1 MRYHVAIGARS
12 FIVDLGTD
20 GVVVDGRPVEAS
32 LAHGD
37 GSPLRGLLIDGRSHR
52 VVAERLAE
60 GSWALDLGGTRID
73 ASVMDGRTKAIR
85 DAVGAGRSETVGPRP
100 IVAPMPGM
108 VVKVEVVE
116 GDVVEAGQG
125 VVIVEAMKME
135 NELRAEGVGVVTRVH
150 ATRGQAV
157 EKGQVLVELAPV
169 EGEGT

>member
-135 NELRAEGVGVVTRVH
+135 NEVKAPVSGVVREIGVSE
-150 ATRGQAV
+150 GQAIDSGARLMRI
-157 EKGQVLVELAPV
+157 EP
-169 EGEGT
+169 T